1 MGNTKFNYKVIATKE
16 DASGNVDQFTRY
28 AGNMEL
34 AEMLSELFI
43 QKGYKTVIC
52 WCYGGYR
59 KGQ

>member
-1 MGNTKFNYKVIATKE
+1 MGNTKYKYKVIATKE
-16 DASGNVDQFTRY
+16 DNSGNVDQFTRY
-28 AGNMEL
+28 TGSMEL
-34 AEMLSELFI
+34 AEALSDLFI